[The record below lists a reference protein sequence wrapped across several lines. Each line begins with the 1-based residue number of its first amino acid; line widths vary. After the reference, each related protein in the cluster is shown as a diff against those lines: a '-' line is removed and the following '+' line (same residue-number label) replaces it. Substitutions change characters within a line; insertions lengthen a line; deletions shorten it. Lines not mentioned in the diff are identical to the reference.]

1 MYCIVYHVMSVV
13 WCPRQSL
20 DGIVQ
25 RDDKGLE
32 KRFPVILTAEEKL
45 MARQVSLAFK
55 VCIFEN
61 CSSTESVKIVFDW
74 REKRA
79 HLGI

>member
-1 MYCIVYHVMSVV
+1 MSGCMVST
-13 WCPRQSL
+13 RQSL

-55 VCIFEN
+55 VCDCTIHTVLIGSIKN
-61 CSSTESVKIVFDW
+61 CWECI
-74 REKRA
+74 
-79 HLGI
+79 